1 MGVTTGAFRA
11 SGRGGSSSELD
22 SLEEESLLDESE
34 EAELEDFEPL
44 LRKGDPFLST
54 SESSESSLDDDE
66 PLLPDDD
73 DELELDEDEL
83 DSLRGDGTK
92 GKNERNDKLIHVKNT
107 KKKKQANGKF
117 HALS

>member
-1 MGVTTGAFRA
+1 MKTYLDFVGVTTGAFLA
-11 SGRGGSSSELD
+11 TGRGGSSSELD

-34 EAELEDFEPL
+34 EAELEDFETL
-44 LRKGDPFLST
+44 LRKGEPFLSA

-92 GKNERNDKLIHVKNT
+92 EAKEKNVKEISSRQ
-107 KKKKQANGKF
+107 K
-117 HALS
+117 

>member
-1 MGVTTGAFRA
+1 MTTGAFLA
-11 SGRGGSSSELD
+11 TGRGGSSSELD

-44 LRKGDPFLST
+44 LRKGEPFLST
-54 SESSESSLDDDE
+54 SESSESSLDDDDE

-83 DSLRGDGTK
+83 DNLRGDGTK
-92 GKNERNDKLIHVKNT
+92 KRAKEKRMTNEFMSKISKMMENKIK
-107 KKKKQANGKF
+107 
-117 HALS
+117 